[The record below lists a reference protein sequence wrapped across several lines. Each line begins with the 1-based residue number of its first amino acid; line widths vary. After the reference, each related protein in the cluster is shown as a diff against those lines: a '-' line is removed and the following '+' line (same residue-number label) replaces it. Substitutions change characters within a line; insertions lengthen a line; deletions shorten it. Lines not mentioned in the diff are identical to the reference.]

1 MDGWWALHRREN
13 MPMSAAA
20 LHAGVVS
27 APAHAPQLQLAVE
40 TNTTFGRSPSLCSSQ
55 VLGKGQLPKQPVVV
69 KAKFVSALAEKK
81 IKAVGGAVVLTA

>member
-1 MDGWWALHRREN
+1 MGAAHPSTDARALLPF
-13 MPMSAAA
+13 MLVSC
-20 LHAGVVS
+20 S
-27 APAHAPQLQLAVE
+27 APEHAPQLQLALE
-40 TNTTFGRSPSLCSSQ
+40 SNPTFGRSPSLCSSQ